1 MSIKLFYENRY
12 MKEFDGTA
20 LSCTEDKKG
29 WAVVLDM
36 TAFYP
41 EGGGQPCDHGV
52 MTFGETVANIVDVR
66 EKGGQVVHY
75 SDTEIPAGTAVHGV
89 IDWNRRF
96 DMMQQHTGEHI
107 FSGVVN
113 SMFGYSNVG
122 FHLSEKDNVV
132 DFDGPLT
139 KEDIKAVMDRC
150 NEIVWLNQ
158 SVTAEYPDNVKEME
172 YRSKKEL
179 SGPIRIVTAGDAD
192 ICACCG
198 THTATTSQ
206 AGPIV
211 ALTSM
216 AYKGGTRINIL
227 CGRRA
232 VEYLKNRN
240 DDCYDISHQ
249 LSVPV
254 EKITEAVATRMT
266 EIDNLKYRLAN
277 AKRQL
282 MSVWA
287 EAAQPVDDVCV
298 ICREDLLSNEIL
310 TFTQLLAEKAATALV
325 YSPQQDANGKI
336 CIISTEYDTNKLGRH
351 ISATL
356 GGKGGGKPG
365 TYQGFV
371 EKATERETLYE
382 LVKNFG

>member
-12 MKEFDGTA
+12 MKEFDGTV

-29 WAVVLDM
+29 WAIVLDQ

-52 MTFGETVANIVDVR
+52 MTFGDTVANIVDVR
-66 EKGGQVVHY
+66 EKSGEVVHY
-75 SDTEIPAGTAVHGV
+75 SDTEIPAGTQIHGV
-89 IDWNRRF
+89 IDWERRF

-113 SMFGYSNVG
+113 SMFGYNNVG

-139 KEDIKAVMDRC
+139 KEDIKAIMDRC
-150 NEIVWLNQ
+150 NETIWRNLP
-158 SVTAEYPDNVKEME
+158 VTAEYPENVKEME

-206 AGPIV
+206 AGPVV

-266 EIDNLKYRLAN
+266 EIDNLKYQLAQ
-277 AKRQL
+277 AKRRL
-282 MSVWA
+282 MTVWA
-287 EAAQPVDDVCV
+287 DAAQPVDGVCA

-325 YSPQQDANGKI
+325 YSPQQGTNGKI

-351 ISATL
+351 ISASL

-371 EKATERETLYE
+371 EKETDEKTLIE
-382 LVKNFG
+382 LIKSFE

>member
-12 MKEFDGTA
+12 MKEFDGTV

-29 WAVVLDM
+29 WAVVLGR

-52 MTFGETVANIVDVR
+52 MTFGDVVANIVDVR
-66 EKGGQVVHY
+66 EKGGEVIHY
-75 SDTEIPAGTAVHGV
+75 SDTEIPAGTQIHGV
-89 IDWNRRF
+89 IDWDRRF

-113 SMFGYSNVG
+113 SMFGYNNVG

-139 KEDIKAVMDRC
+139 KDDIKAIMDRC
-150 NEIVWLNQ
+150 NETIWRNLPVI
-158 SVTAEYPDNVKEME
+158 AEYPENVKEME

-254 EKITEAVATRMT
+254 EKITEAVSARMT
-266 EIDNLKYRLAN
+266 EIDNLKYRLAQ

-287 EAAQPVDDVCV
+287 AAAQPADGVCV

-325 YSPQQDANGKI
+325 YSPQQGTNGKI

-351 ISATL
+351 ISAVL

-371 EKATERETLYE
+371 EKETDEKTLLE
-382 LVKNFG
+382 LIKSFE

>member
-12 MKEFDGTA
+12 MKEFDGCVV
-20 LSCTEDKKG
+20 SCTEDKKG
-29 WAVVLDM
+29 WAIVLDQ

-41 EGGGQPCDHGV
+41 EGGGQPCDKGI
-52 MTFGETVANIVDVR
+52 MTFGDTIAQIDDVR
-66 EKGGQVVHY
+66 ERGGVVVHY
-75 SDTEIPAGTAVHGV
+75 STTEIPAGTLVHGA
-89 IDWNRRF
+89 IDWRRRF

-113 SMFGYSNVG
+113 SLFGYSNVG

-132 DFDGPLT
+132 DFDGPLA

-158 SVTAEYPDNVKEME
+158 AVVAEYPENVNELE

-179 SGPIRIVTAGDAD
+179 SGPIRIVTAGQAD
-192 ICACCG
+192 TCACCG
-198 THTATTSQ
+198 THTATTAQ
-206 AGPIV
+206 AGPVV

-216 AYKGGTRINIL
+216 AYKGGTRIHIL
-227 CGRRA
+227 CGNRA
-232 VEYLKNRN
+232 VQYLKNRN
-240 DDCYDISHQ
+240 DDCYDISRQ

-254 EKITEAVATRMT
+254 EKITESVAARME
-266 EIDNLKYRLAN
+266 EIENLRYQLGR

-282 MSVWA
+282 MAVWA
-287 EAAQPVDDVCV
+287 EKAQPEENLC
-298 ICREDLLSNEIL
+298 IACREDLQSAEIL
-310 TFTQLLAEKAATALV
+310 LFAQMLAEKAGTALV
-325 YSPQQDANGKI
+325 YSPQQDTNGKI

-371 EKATERETLYE
+371 EKAAEEETLRR
-382 LVKNFG
+382 LIKSFQ